1 MGSRERELLEEISN
15 GKMSWGPSDNTE
27 ASCERFDKVEAP
39 QITDT
44 LDNLI
49 ADDFVGDYTTHQ
61 ESHSG
66 KSRTDRILIT
76 RGLCLKGQDKSQ
88 WPE

>member
-1 MGSRERELLEEISN
+1 MASRERELLQEISN
-15 GKMSWGPSDNTE
+15 GKMSWGPLETSE
-27 ASCERFDKVEAP
+27 AARERFDKIEAP
-39 QITDT
+39 QVTDT

-49 ADDFVGDYTTHQ
+49 ADDFIGDYTTHQ
-61 ESHSG
+61 ESYSG

-76 RGLCLKGQDKSQ
+76 KGLTLKGQDQSQ

>member
-1 MGSRERELLEEISN
+1 MPSRERELLEEISN
-15 GKMSWGPSDNTE
+15 GKLSWGPADNAEE
-27 ASCERFDKVEAP
+27 ARERFDKVEAP
-39 QITDT
+39 EITDT

-49 ADDFVGDYTTHQ
+49 DDDFIGDYTTHK
-61 ESHSG
+61 ESYSG

-76 RGLCLKGQDKSQ
+76 NGLTFKGQDKSQ